1 MHKYHHSPEQHSLL
15 LEEVR
20 EVMHQ
25 LMAINFDKPE
35 EDEQN
40 IRHHAYL
47 KGKLA
52 MSQKI
57 LEDEFQPPDHT
68 NESTT

>member
-1 MHKYHHSPEQHSLL
+1 MHKYHLNQEQQSLL
-15 LEEVR
+15 VDEVR

-25 LMAINFDKPE
+25 IMAINFDKPD

-52 MSQKI
+52 ACQKI

-68 NESTT
+68 NESAA